1 MLGRIGKSPQYAR
14 RKRPT
19 SRGAVQ
25 IEFVLSFLVIMFLI
39 FGMWELIMIVHTMN
53 VLSDAAKE
61 GVRCAEV
68 RGVWNPST
76 KSCDAA
82 GNPVSNPPPCP
93 SGIESVVRE
102 YARFTL
108 HDTSAMNVSVTY
120 PTDGRCNVSGHLVR
134 VQVSYTFVPYT
145 ALKLKPTL
153 SAVAEGRL
161 VN

>member
-1 MLGRIGKSPQYAR
+1 MLGRIGTSPQYAR
-14 RKRPT
+14 RKRPS

-82 GNPVSNPPPCP
+82 GNPVSVPPPCP
-93 SGIESVVRE
+93 SGIDSVVQE
-102 YARFTL
+102 YAKYTL
-108 HDTSAMNVSVTY
+108 HDISAMTVSVTY
-120 PTDGRCNVSGHLVR
+120 PGGSCSTNGNRIR
-134 VQVSYTFVPYT
+134 VQVNYTFVPYT

>member
-1 MLGRIGKSPQYAR
+1 MHERIGRLSRHSGPGRIS
-14 RKRPT
+14 

-25 IEFVLSFLVIMFLI
+25 IEFILSFLTIMFVI

-68 RGVWNPST
+68 RGVWNPLT

-82 GNPVSNPPPCP
+82 SNPVSNPPPCP
-93 SGIESVVRE
+93 SGIDSVVRE
-102 YARFTL
+102 YARLTL
-108 HDTSAMNVSVTY
+108 HDISAMTVSVTY
-120 PTDGRCNVSGHLVR
+120 PTPGNCTTSGNLVR

-145 ALKLKPTL
+145 ALNFKPTL